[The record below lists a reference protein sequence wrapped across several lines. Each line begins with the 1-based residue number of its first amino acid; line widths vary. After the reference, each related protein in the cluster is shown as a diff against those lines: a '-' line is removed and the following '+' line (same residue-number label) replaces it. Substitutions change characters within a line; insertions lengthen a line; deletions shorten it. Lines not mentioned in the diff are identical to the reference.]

1 MTLDNTI
8 YICTA
13 EVGGG
18 GGGGGAWE
26 IVTSEIFIGPTC
38 C

>member
-13 EVGGG
+13 EVGG